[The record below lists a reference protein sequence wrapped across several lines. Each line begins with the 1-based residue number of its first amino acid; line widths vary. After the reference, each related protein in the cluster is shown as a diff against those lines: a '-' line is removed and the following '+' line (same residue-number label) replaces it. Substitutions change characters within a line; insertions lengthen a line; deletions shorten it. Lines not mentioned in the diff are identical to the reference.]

1 MLQVSVYRFNPETD
15 AAPQMQEY
23 QVETGGKDLMVLD
36 VLEMIKAEH
45 DARLASSAQT
55 SKTLDINKRTPV
67 TRCEIEAYAVTGSF
81 MVLISRLT
89 GRLSLLPRGF
99 T

>member
-36 VLEMIKAEH
+36 VLEMIKSGSMGRMPSANGGKNG
-45 DARLASSAQT
+45 ASPECNPS
-55 SKTLDINKRTPV
+55 
-67 TRCEIEAYAVTGSF
+67 
-81 MVLISRLT
+81 
-89 GRLSLLPRGF
+89 
-99 T
+99 